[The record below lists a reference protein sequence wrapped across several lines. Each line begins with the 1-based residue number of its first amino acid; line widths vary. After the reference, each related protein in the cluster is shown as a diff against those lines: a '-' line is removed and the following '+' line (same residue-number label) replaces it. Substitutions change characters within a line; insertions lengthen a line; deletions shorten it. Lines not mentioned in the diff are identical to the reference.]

1 MENNVK
7 SILSQYGITDE
18 DYEEILTI
26 CPSLEFVDDSRVLK
40 NISLLEQ
47 FGFPSFDIDSL
58 ILTNPD
64 FLLNNPDDLAKV
76 LVTLGTNIESKL
88 KENPFLI

>member
-1 MENNVK
+1 MENNLMN
-7 SILSQYGITDE
+7 ILSKYGITEE
-18 DYEEILTI
+18 DYEEIITL
-26 CPSLEFVDDSRVLK
+26 CPSLKIIDAERAIK

-58 ILTNPD
+58 ILTNPN
-64 FLLNNPDDLAKV
+64 FLLNDPKHLAEILTK
-76 LVTLGTNIESKL
+76 LNGNMEEKL